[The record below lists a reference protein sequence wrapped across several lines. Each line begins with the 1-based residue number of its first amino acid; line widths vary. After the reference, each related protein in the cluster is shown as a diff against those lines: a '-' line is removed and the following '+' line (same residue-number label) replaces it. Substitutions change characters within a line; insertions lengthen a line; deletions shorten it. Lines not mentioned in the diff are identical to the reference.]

1 MVKIERESCKILDI
15 KALKDRG
22 CFSRGRENITHYIH
36 WHNSYTGD
44 YIGCIQI
51 AVEFSKLHQNG
62 IYTIADTIPSNA
74 FPKPYK
80 GEKLH
85 YIGHFTTTFPNYGGE
100 RYWFI
105 CPLSGCSRRVAKLY
119 KPIGAKYFG
128 CRHCYNLSYAS
139 RNVSRTAMDRLLGI
153 WLKCGGNRDAW

>member
-1 MVKIERESCKILDI
+1 MAKIEMESCRILDI

-22 CFSRGRENITHYIH
+22 CFSRGRENVTHYIH

-44 YIGCIQI
+44 YMGCIQVT
-51 AVEFSKLHQNG
+51 VEFSKIHKNG
-62 IYTIADTIPSNA
+62 IYTITDNPHIE
-74 FPKPYK
+74 PYR
-80 GEKLH
+80 GNL
-85 YIGHFTTTFPNYGGE
+85 TSTFPYYGGE

-105 CPLSGCSRRVAKLY
+105 CPLSGCGRRVAKLY
-119 KPIGAKYFG
+119 LPIGAKYFG

-153 WLKCGGNRDAW
+153 WLKCGGNREDW